1 MDGASFV
8 SLFIVVV
15 VIVVIFVLYDSKSW
29 ALCVRI
35 SCV

>member
-15 VIVVIFVLYDSKSW
+15 VIVVIFVLYDSKS
-29 ALCVRI
+29 
-35 SCV
+35 